1 MNTSNIEIYQVDNG
15 TTEISVIL
23 DNDSVWLSLNQ
34 ISELFQR
41 DKSVISRH
49 IRNIFNEKELDKI
62 STVAKN
68 ATVQLEGN
76 REVEREIEYYN
87 LDIIISVGY
96 RIKSRRGTQ
105 FRIWANKVLKEY
117 LVKGFSINENRLQ
130 QQNEQLLE
138 LQKATKL
145 LGSILNSKQLSNDES
160 TGLLKIISDYSYA
173 LDLLDQYDY
182 QRLSI
187 SETTKKEV
195 FKLTYDEAKQKID
208 FLKSLHGNSELFG
221 KEKDESLKSSLSTIY
236 QTFNGADLYPSVEEK
251 GANLLYF
258 LTKNHSFID
267 GNKRIAAFL
276 FLYFLEK
283 NGILF
288 NEAGQKR
295 IADNALVALTL
306 MIAVSNPFEKETMV
320 KVAVNLINLNN

>member
-1 MNTSNIEIYQVDNG
+1 MNTSNIEIYQIDNG
-15 TTEISVIL
+15 ATEISVVL
-23 DNDSVWLSLNQ
+23 DNDSVWLNLNQ
-34 ISELFQR
+34 ISELLQR

-49 IRNIFNEKELDKI
+49 IHNIFNERELDKI

-76 REVEREIEYYN
+76 REVTREIEYYN

-96 RIKSRRGTQ
+96 RIKSQRGTQ

-117 LVKGFSINENRLQ
+117 LIKGFVINKNQLQ

-138 LQKATKL
+138 LQKTTKL
-145 LGSILNSKQLSNDES
+145 LGNILNSKHLSNDES

-182 QRLSI
+182 QKLSI
-187 SETTKKEV
+187 VDTTKKEV
-195 FKLTYDEAKQKID
+195 YKLTYEESKQKIS

-221 KEKDESLKSSLSTIY
+221 KEKDKSLKSSLSTIY
-236 QTFNGADLYPSVEEK
+236 QTFNGADLYPSIEEK
-251 GANLLYF
+251 AANLLYF
-258 LTKNHSFID
+258 LTKNHSFVD

-276 FLYFLEK
+276 FLFFLEK

-288 NEAGQKR
+288 NSDGQKR

-320 KVAVNLINLNN
+320 KVVINLINLNN